1 MNVTERLAELHA
13 EADELMRKMNTVS
26 VLAGLMEDALNDIRQ
41 TAEDIQCNVRWCEQ
55 DLDKAGD

>member
-41 TAEDIQCNVRWCEQ
+41 TADDIGCNIKWCQQ
-55 DLDKAGD
+55 DAEKAGG